1 MKEGQSKI
9 WRVDPLNNKNMSRRH
24 SHLNLGDLLKCGVL
38 VEYFKI
44 GLPRVGFFCLFVCL
58 FSPDIF
64 ISSLLEPL
72 LKSFQRM
79 GSKMKE

>member
-58 FSPDIF
+58 FVFSRYFHF
-64 ISSLLEPL
+64 IT
-72 LKSFQRM
+72 F
-79 GSKMKE
+79 GTIT